1 MRPPTLFRE
10 RSATGQL
17 VVAGLVPMLVG
28 GLAGVLVGVSAGA
41 YWAIA
46 ALAAVGAFLSGF
58 EHVDG
63 WEAADRGFVSGLIYG
78 VSLLLAHEIA
88 GTAPKAS
95 LGSVP
100 ALLAVVT
107 AIAGSLLCA
116 AGGHLARLQRGRP
129 AAPRS
134 GPTTGAGGSGTRL

>member
-1 MRPPTLFRE
+1 MPPITPFRD
-10 RSATGQL
+10 RSPTAQL
-17 VVAGLVPMLVG
+17 IVAGVVPMLIG
-28 GLAGVLVGVSAGA
+28 GLAGVLVGVSAAA
-41 YWAIA
+41 YWGIA

-63 WEAADRGFVSGLIYG
+63 WEAADRGFISGLIYG
-78 VSLLLAHEIA
+78 TSLLLAHELA
-88 GTAPKAS
+88 GTHAKAS

-116 AGGHLARLQRGRP
+116 AGGHLARLQRGQP
-129 AAPRS
+129 V
-134 GPTTGAGGSGTRL
+134 AGR

>member
-1 MRPPTLFRE
+1 MRAVTLFRD
-10 RSATGQL
+10 RSPTAQL
-17 VVAGLVPMLVG
+17 VVAGVVPLLIG
-28 GLAGVLVGVSAGA
+28 GLAGVLLGVSAAA
-41 YWAIA
+41 YWGIG

-78 VSLLLAHEIA
+78 TSLLLAHELA
-88 GTAPKAS
+88 GTHPQAS
-95 LGSVP
+95 LGNVP

-129 AAPRS
+129 AAGR
-134 GPTTGAGGSGTRL
+134 

>member
-1 MRPPTLFRE
+1 MHAVTLFRD
-10 RSATGQL
+10 RSPTAQL
-17 VVAGLVPMLVG
+17 VVAGVVPMLIG
-28 GLAGVLVGVSAGA
+28 GLAGVLLGVSAAA
-41 YWAIA
+41 YWGIG

-78 VSLLLAHEIA
+78 TSLLLAHELA
-88 GTAPKAS
+88 GTHPQAS
-95 LGSVP
+95 LGNVP

-129 AAPRS
+129 AAGR
-134 GPTTGAGGSGTRL
+134 

>member
-1 MRPPTLFRE
+1 MRAVTLFRD
-10 RSATGQL
+10 RSPTAQL
-17 VVAGLVPMLVG
+17 VVAGVVPMLIG
-28 GLAGVLVGVSAGA
+28 ALAGVLLGVSAAA
-41 YWAIA
+41 YWGIG

-78 VSLLLAHEIA
+78 TSLLLAHELA
-88 GTAPKAS
+88 GTHPQAS
-95 LGSVP
+95 LGNVP

-129 AAPRS
+129 AAGR
-134 GPTTGAGGSGTRL
+134 

>member
-1 MRPPTLFRE
+1 MPAVTLFRD
-10 RSATGQL
+10 RSPTAQL
-17 VVAGLVPMLVG
+17 VVAGVVPMLIG
-28 GLAGVLVGVSAGA
+28 GLAGVLLGVSAAA
-41 YWAIA
+41 YWGIG

-78 VSLLLAHEIA
+78 TSLLLAHELA
-88 GTAPKAS
+88 GTHPQAS
-95 LGSVP
+95 LGNVP

-129 AAPRS
+129 AAGR
-134 GPTTGAGGSGTRL
+134 

>member
-1 MRPPTLFRE
+1 MGAPTLFRD
-10 RSATGQL
+10 RSPTAQL
-17 VVAGLVPMLVG
+17 VLGGVVPMLIG

-63 WEAADRGFVSGLIYG
+63 WEAADRGFISGLIYG
-78 VSLLLAHEIA
+78 VSLLLAHELA
-88 GTAPKAS
+88 GTHARAS

-107 AIAGSLLCA
+107 AIAGALLCA
-116 AGGHLARLQRGRP
+116 AGGHLARLQRRRP
-129 AAPRS
+129 AAGR
-134 GPTTGAGGSGTRL
+134 

>member
-1 MRPPTLFRE
+1 MHAVTLFRD
-10 RSATGQL
+10 RSPTAQL
-17 VVAGLVPMLVG
+17 VVAGVVPMLIG
-28 GLAGVLVGVSAGA
+28 ALAGVLLGVSAAA
-41 YWAIA
+41 YWGIG

-78 VSLLLAHEIA
+78 TSLLLAHELA
-88 GTAPKAS
+88 GTPPQAS
-95 LGSVP
+95 LGNVP

-116 AGGHLARLQRGRP
+116 AGGPLSRLQRGRR
-129 AAPRS
+129 AAGR
-134 GPTTGAGGSGTRL
+134 

>member
-1 MRPPTLFRE
+1 MPAVTLFRD
-10 RSATGQL
+10 RSPTGLL
-17 VVAGLVPMLVG
+17 VVAGVVPMLIG
-28 GLAGVLVGVSAGA
+28 GLAGVLLGVSAAA
-41 YWAIA
+41 YWGIG

-78 VSLLLAHEIA
+78 TSLLLAHELA
-88 GTAPKAS
+88 GTHPQAS
-95 LGSVP
+95 LGNVP

-129 AAPRS
+129 AAGR
-134 GPTTGAGGSGTRL
+134 

>member
-1 MRPPTLFRE
+1 MHAVTLLRDRSPT
-10 RSATGQL
+10 AQL
-17 VVAGLVPMLVG
+17 VVAGVVPMLIG
-28 GLAGVLVGVSAGA
+28 GLAGVLLGVSAAA
-41 YWAIA
+41 YWGIG

-78 VSLLLAHEIA
+78 TSLLLAHELA
-88 GTAPKAS
+88 GTHPQAS
-95 LGSVP
+95 LGNVP

-129 AAPRS
+129 AAGR
-134 GPTTGAGGSGTRL
+134 